1 MPATQTVEFI
11 APTGQGVTAKLFA
24 PGSDTQVASVT
35 ATEQTNR
42 KGVYRAVYTD
52 VPAGAYRLL
61 ALVGTTPV
69 ASWWTD
75 LLLSTATYQSY
86 EIALSAIGG
95 GVGAVNIAIEDRSIT
110 VE

>member
-1 MPATQTVEFI
+1 MATQTVEFFA
-11 APTGQGVTAKLFA
+11 APSQTVTAKLFS

-61 ALVGTTPV
+61 ALVGTTPI

-75 LLLSTATYQSY
+75 LLLSTATYESY

-95 GVGAVNIAIEDRSIT
+95 VGGAVNISIEDRSIT